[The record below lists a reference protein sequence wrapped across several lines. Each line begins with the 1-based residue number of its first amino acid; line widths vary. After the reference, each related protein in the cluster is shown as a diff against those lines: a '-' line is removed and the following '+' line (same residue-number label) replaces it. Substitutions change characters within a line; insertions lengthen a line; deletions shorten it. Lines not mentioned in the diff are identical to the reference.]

1 MSEDSNWVEI
11 IAAFSIGVGV
21 GAALG
26 ILFAPKAGEELR
38 GELYDNARE
47 GLNQAVSKGRE
58 WAGRA
63 QEVATDTIDKAK
75 NQAASKGR
83 EWVDRAQ
90 QAVSDTA
97 DQVRGAAE
105 AGKQGYREAKSGS

>member
-1 MSEDSNWVEI
+1 MREESNWVEI
-11 IAAFSIGVGV
+11 ISAFAIGVGV

-26 ILFAPKAGEELR
+26 VLFAPKAGDELR
-38 GELYDNARE
+38 GEIYDNARE

-63 QEVATDTIDKAK
+63 QELAEDTIDKAK
-75 NQAASKGR
+75 DQAASKGR
-83 EWVDRAQ
+83 EWADRAQ
-90 QAVSDTA
+90 KAVSDTA

-105 AGKQGYREAKSGS
+105 AGKQGYREAKSG

>member
-1 MSEDSNWVEI
+1 MSEENNWVEI
-11 IAAFSIGVGV
+11 ISAFAIGVGV

-58 WAGRA
+58 WAGQA
-63 QEVATDTIDKAK
+63 QEAATDTIDKAK
-75 NQAASKGR
+75 KQAVSKGR
-83 EWVDRAQ
+83 EWADRAQ
-90 QAVSDTA
+90 QVASDAA
-97 DQVRGAAE
+97 DQVRDAVE
-105 AGKQGYREAKSGS
+105 SGKQGYREAKSGS

>member
-1 MSEDSNWVEI
+1 
-11 IAAFSIGVGV
+11 VGV

-26 ILFAPKAGEELR
+26 VLFAPKAGDELR
-38 GELYDNARE
+38 GELYDNAKE

-63 QEVATDTIDKAK
+63 QEVAEDTIDKAK

-83 EWVDRAQ
+83 EWADRAQ
-90 QAVSDTA
+90 QVAKDTVK
-97 DQVRGAAE
+97 QVRGTVDSVKE
-105 AGKQGYREAKSGS
+105 GS